1 MPGGEVL
8 RFDLPPTAAVANLTG
23 AATGIRRMV
32 ARPPA
37 ESTAT
42 VIDTADHRLL
52 DWGIELSR
60 IVETGQWVLRAPGWV
75 PPLQAETVSPQ
86 AEDELPPELADL
98 LVPFR
103 RGGILGPKLKVE
115 TLRRRFSLAGDD
127 GVPFGEL
134 TDELSGVLHLGTSTT
149 IAAYWLPWLLEGF
162 KRRYPRVVPR
172 VSVGNSQTIEGRVMD
187 RSLDVGLIEIVTDQ
201 PTLDRFRAGQDELH
215 LIVAPG
221 HPLAGEKSVNA
232 EQLASYPLLHREPG
246 SGIRDLVDQF
256 FADAGIPYDDLNV
269 TAELGSLSSVKHLAA
284 KGLGIAIASR
294 AAISAEVEAGKLVC
308 VPLDPP
314 LFTPL
319 EVILLKDKFRS
330 RLVSTF
336 ADFVAEEIARLSS
349 ERY

>member
-1 MPGGEVL
+1 MADRRLQV
-8 RFDLPPTAAVANLTG
+8 FHAVARHGSFTRAAEALFMTQPAVTFQIKQLEEQYNTRLFDRGHGRVTLT
-23 AATGIRRMV
+23 
-32 ARPPA
+32 PA
-37 ESTAT
+37 GDVVMAYAER
-42 VIDTADHRLL
+42 IL
-52 DWGIELSR
+52 GLS
-60 IVETGQWVLRAPGWV
+60 
-75 PPLQAETVSPQ
+75 
-86 AEDELPPELADL
+86 DELESRVA
-98 LVPFR
+98 
-103 RGGILGPKLKVE
+103 
-115 TLRRRFSLAGDD
+115 
-127 GVPFGEL
+127 EL

-149 IAAYWLPWLLEGF
+149 IAGYWLPCLLEGF
-162 KRRYPRVVPR
+162 KRRYPLVVPR
-172 VSVGNSQTIEGRVMD
+172 VSVGNSHLIEGRIMD
-187 RSLDVGLIEIVTDQ
+187 RTLDVGLIEIVTDQ
-201 PTLDRFRAGQDELH
+201 PPLDRFRAGQDELH

-246 SGIRDLVDQF
+246 NGIRDLVDQF

>member
-1 MPGGEVL
+1 MADRRLQV
-8 RFDLPPTAAVANLTG
+8 FHAVARHGSFTRAAEALFMTQPAVTFQIKQLEEQYNTRLFDRGHGRVTLT
-23 AATGIRRMV
+23 
-32 ARPPA
+32 PA
-37 ESTAT
+37 GDVVMAYAER
-42 VIDTADHRLL
+42 IL
-52 DWGIELSR
+52 GLS
-60 IVETGQWVLRAPGWV
+60 
-75 PPLQAETVSPQ
+75 
-86 AEDELPPELADL
+86 DELESRVA
-98 LVPFR
+98 
-103 RGGILGPKLKVE
+103 
-115 TLRRRFSLAGDD
+115 
-127 GVPFGEL
+127 EL

-149 IAAYWLPWLLEGF
+149 IAGYWLPCLLEGF
-162 KRRYPRVVPR
+162 KRRYPLVVPR
-172 VSVGNSQTIEGRVMD
+172 VSVGNSHLIEGRIMD
-187 RSLDVGLIEIVTDQ
+187 RTLDVGLIEIVTDQ

-232 EQLASYPLLHREPG
+232 EQLAYYPLLHREPG
-246 SGIRDLVDQF
+246 NGIRDLVDQF

-294 AAISAEVEAGKLVC
+294 AAISTEVEAGKLVC